1 MNPARGDSL
10 REAAQE
16 SQKED
21 TSTREDVIVLEKGCH
36 DTDPMSQDPF
46 CETPGQ
52 TMEPSNE
59 EPGDQQRMDLN

>member
-1 MNPARGDSL
+1 MNCARGDSL
-10 REAAQE
+10 REATQE

-21 TSTREDVIVLEKGCH
+21 TSIREDATVPEQEYH

-46 CETPGQ
+46 CETPGP

-59 EPGDQQRMDLN
+59 EPGDQQRMDLD